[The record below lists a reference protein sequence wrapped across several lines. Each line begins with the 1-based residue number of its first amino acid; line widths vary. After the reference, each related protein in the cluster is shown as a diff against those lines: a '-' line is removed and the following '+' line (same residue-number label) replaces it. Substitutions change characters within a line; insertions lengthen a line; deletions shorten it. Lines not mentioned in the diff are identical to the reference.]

1 MAVLEFVDQHFLLLM
16 LAIGTVLSCLW
27 LAGQR
32 SRLGVSLPTSILLA
46 VLHTLVGVVLVRVF
60 AFLESGGENTG
71 GMSLFGGV
79 FFMPVLYA
87 VMAKV
92 LRKPFGQVAD
102 LFAIPMVLTV
112 MCARVNCLHAGCC
125 YGLPIPGTDGM
136 RWPTREAE
144 IVFYVVFAVIIGR
157 KIAAGGMDGW
167 GYPTY
172 MASYGVFRFVDEWF
186 RDPGASVWGL
196 HMGHLWAIVA
206 CIIGFCII
214 WQLSSERERVIGKGK
229 VANRGR

>member
-1 MAVLEFVDQHFLLLM
+1 MLELIDGHFLPLM
-16 LAIGTVLSCLW
+16 LTIGTLLSCLW

-32 SRLGVSLPTSILLA
+32 SRLGVSLPVSLLI
-46 VLHTLVGVVLVRVF
+46 GVVHTVFGLLLVRAF
-60 AFLESGGENTG
+60 AFLESGGGNTT

-87 VMAKV
+87 ILAEL

-102 LFAIPMVLTV
+102 VCVIPMILTV
-112 MCARVNCLHAGCC
+112 MCARINCLHAGCC
-125 YGLPIPGTDGM
+125 YGLPIPGADGM
-136 RWPTREAE
+136 RWPTREGE
-144 IVFYVVFAVIIGR
+144 IVFYIVFAVIIGR

-172 MASYGVFRFVDEWF
+172 MTAYGIFRFVDEWF
-186 RDPGASVWGL
+186 RDPGAGVWGL

-206 CIIGFCII
+206 CIVGLCII
-214 WQLSSERERVIGKGK
+214 WQLSSERERGVRKGK
-229 VANRGR
+229 VAHRG